1 MNYYAGLD
9 VSLEE
14 TSVCE
19 GKALS
24 EPAAIA
30 SCLLRAG
37 VNYKRIGIEAGPL
50 SQWPYRGLRAKKTQ
64 VSGY

>member
-24 EPAAIA
+24 EPAGHCFMFA
-30 SCLLRAG
+30 AG
-37 VNYKRIGIEAGPL
+37 WCELQTYWDRSGPAVSMAL
-50 SQWPYRGLRAKKTQ
+50 SG
-64 VSGY
+64 SSS